1 MSNVRRPANTAFRLS
16 LPASLMHAERSAVA
30 RVRARPMLAVWAE
43 LFNHYASLAMEM
55 RTIKRVGIVVKPKN
69 PEAFATACELSEWLG
84 AKGIEQVGEP
94 CVWSENPE
102 NNEAEDSEMAE
113 RADLI
118 VVLGGDG
125 TMISTARM
133 VGDHEVLVLGINYG
147 SLGYLTDFRI
157 EEMFPAI
164 EAIFRGEYEIDP
176 RVMLRAEHWRTGEM
190 LAEGR
195 VLNDV
200 VINKAALARIIE
212 IEVSLNG
219 QFVNSFRADGLI
231 VSTPTGSTAYNLS
244 AGGPII
250 YPSMNAVV
258 VTPICPFTLTNRPI
272 VVPDDAEIELKLM
285 HENEGVVLTLDG
297 QIGHAMQSGDCVRI
311 RKSRTTFNLVQPQ
324 NRNYFDVL
332 RNKLKWGR

>member
-1 MSNVRRPANTAFRLS
+1 MA
-16 LPASLMHAERSAVA
+16 ASK
-30 RVRARPMLAVWAE
+30 
-43 LFNHYASLAMEM
+43 
-55 RTIKRVGIVVKPKN
+55 IKTVGVIVKPN
-69 PEAFATACELSEWLG
+69 HDEAWKTACELSDWLEKRG
-84 AKGIEQVGEP
+84 IALVGTPRVQNEGPELANCNIEQVDDERFA
-94 CVWSENPE
+94 
-102 NNEAEDSEMAE
+102 AES
-113 RADLI
+113 DLI

-125 TMISTARM
+125 TMISTARL
-133 VGDHEVLVLGINYG
+133 VGDSDALVLGINYG

-157 EEMFPAI
+157 EEMFPAL
-164 EAIFRGEYEIDP
+164 EAIFDGEYEIDR
-176 RVMLRAEHWRTGEM
+176 RVMLHAEHWRGEEM
-190 LAEGR
+190 LATGR

-219 QFVNSFRADGLI
+219 LFVNSFRADGLI

-258 VTPICPFTLTNRPI
+258 LTPICPFTLTNRPI
-272 VVPDDAEIELKLM
+272 VVPDDAVIELKLEK
-285 HENEGVVLTLDG
+285 ENEGVVLTLDG
-297 QIGHAMQSGDCVRI
+297 QIGYTMQADDRVRI
-311 RKSRTTFNLVQPQ
+311 RKSRTTFNLVHPP